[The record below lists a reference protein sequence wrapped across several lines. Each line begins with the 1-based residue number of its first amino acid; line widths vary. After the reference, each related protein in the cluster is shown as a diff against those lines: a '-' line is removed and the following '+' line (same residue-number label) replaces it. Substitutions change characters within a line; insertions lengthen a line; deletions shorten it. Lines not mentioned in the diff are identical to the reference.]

1 VLRAEDLWHLLPRSV
16 QAGSGD
22 RGELTRRE
30 LDVLGL
36 LVEGHSTARVAQI
49 LVISASTARNH
60 IQSVIGKLGA
70 HSKLEAVSI
79 ALREGLVAAP

>member
-1 VLRAEDLWHLLPRSV
+1 VLKAEDLWHLLQQPAQPRS
-16 QAGSGD
+16 GGRS
-22 RGELTRRE
+22 ELTRRE
-30 LDVLGL
+30 LDVLHL
-36 LVEGHSTARVAQI
+36 LVDGRSTARVAQT
-49 LVISASTARNH
+49 LFISASTARNH